1 MSQTCPHCGM
11 EAHEA
16 LPAWM
21 RRITVRD
28 FMTADPLTLEPE
40 ESLMRALEVMRLRGI
55 RRVPIVLAGL
65 LVGLLVEG
73 DLKRAEPST
82 LTDTQEGFNRVMEE
96 TPISRI
102 MIQNPMTV
110 TAGTSLFEAAQTLY
124 NTKYGSL
131 PVLEDGRVIG
141 ILTENDLL
149 RALVAIMRHEG

>member
-1 MSQTCPHCGM
+1 
-11 EAHEA
+11 
-16 LPAWM
+16 
-21 RRITVRD
+21 
-28 FMTADPLTLEPE
+28 
-40 ESLMRALEVMRLRGI
+40 MRALEVMRLRGI

-82 LTDTQEGFNRVMEE
+82 LTDTQEDFNRVMEE

-110 TAGTSLFEAAQTLY
+110 TPGTLLFEAAQTLH

-131 PVLEDGRVIG
+131 PVLEDGRVVG
-141 ILTENDLL
+141 ILTESDLL
-149 RALVAIMRHEG
+149 RALVAIMRHGV